1 MRKRKA
7 HGTVNSGPQVG
18 GQLDEFVTFV
28 DENELVC
35 VVCNKN
41 FASMANKSQHVCK
54 GARLPRDMLSTAMR
68 FAYKMIEDGAVGFI
82 DTSMVCVL
90 ENDEEIANAFLLANV
105 DDYSAVS
112 FAKGWAL
119 RAGYGKIYG
128 AKYID
133 KYKADIDELYSRGN
147 IDQRHKMGPGRML
160 ECLRV
165 KYPNKLDLPSET
177 EIRQRITSLVAKY
190 KKHGT
195 IYLKRGI
202 QEPFKGILMNIV
214 ISSRYQVKPQQA
226 LEFFRLKITEQN
238 LTDHE
243 DKPDNKHVKSFIS
256 ALKSKHKKNLE
267 ADLSYTDVIH

>member
-18 GQLDEFVTFV
+18 GQLDEFITFV

-35 VVCNKN
+35 VLCNKN

-54 GARLPRDMLSTAMR
+54 GARLPRDMLSTDMR

-119 RAGYGKIYG
+119 RAGYE
-128 AKYID
+128 KYT
-133 KYKADIDELYSRGN
+133 AQS
-147 IDQRHKMGPGRML
+147 
-160 ECLRV
+160 
-165 KYPNKLDLPSET
+165 
-177 EIRQRITSLVAKY
+177 TSISTK
-190 KKHGT
+190 
-195 IYLKRGI
+195 
-202 QEPFKGILMNIV
+202 QILMNYILV
-214 ISSRYQVKPQQA
+214 V
-226 LEFFRLKITEQN
+226 T
-238 LTDHE
+238 
-243 DKPDNKHVKSFIS
+243 
-256 ALKSKHKKNLE
+256 
-267 ADLSYTDVIH
+267 